1 MIQGVSWILRLGG
14 RKGHTRFL
22 HSVEAGGRREG
33 RVGHNQIKSNLKIW
47 KKILWFVV
55 NVKGKDYKILWKRS
69 EATLGRVRRGLFE
82 KSDLKSED
90 AFFRFQIQT
99 GKSQIMRSQ
108 IEYTGDTGNS
118 KCKVL
123 KPGTFVIIQEK
134 EVVLYSWNI
143 VNKVEI
149 NKRNDSGRQKK
160 DYVSPLGKKCITQCI
175 NLFKKYLLSTYYG
188 AGMIPI
194 MGI

>member
-22 HSVEAGGRREG
+22 HSVEGGGRREG

-47 KKILWFVV
+47 KKILWLVV
-55 NVKGKDYKILWKRS
+55 NVKGKDCRIPWKRKS
-69 EATLGRVRRGLFE
+69 EAILGRVRRGLFE
-82 KSDLKSED
+82 KSDLKSKD

-108 IEYTGDTGNS
+108 IEYTRDTGNS

-134 EVVLYSWNI
+134 EVAPYSWNI
-143 VNKVEI
+143 ANKVEI
-149 NKRNDSGRQKK
+149 SKRNDSGR
-160 DYVSPLGKKCITQCI
+160 
-175 NLFKKYLLSTYYG
+175 
-188 AGMIPI
+188 
-194 MGI
+194 